1 MGWGW
6 GALRTRRHCCAEHT
20 RAHHSAHRCLPPR
33 GCLACAQLKDVQPKM
48 QEDLTLPNHLS
59 GLRKKYLQ
67 LRFDSCRDLMTVRK
81 TILRRSM
88 PTRAH
93 SAAAPQRR
101 RAAGPGRSQHSPQSA
116 WLHMLIHAYICCGR
130 G

>member
-1 MGWGW
+1 
-6 GALRTRRHCCAEHT
+6 
-20 RAHHSAHRCLPPR
+20 
-33 GCLACAQLKDVQPKM
+33 M

-81 TILRRSM
+81 TILRRGM

-93 SAAAPQRR
+93 SAHSAAAPPRR
-101 RAAGPGRSQHSPQSA
+101 RAWAEPTQPPPS
-116 WLHMLIHAYICCGR
+116 
-130 G
+130 